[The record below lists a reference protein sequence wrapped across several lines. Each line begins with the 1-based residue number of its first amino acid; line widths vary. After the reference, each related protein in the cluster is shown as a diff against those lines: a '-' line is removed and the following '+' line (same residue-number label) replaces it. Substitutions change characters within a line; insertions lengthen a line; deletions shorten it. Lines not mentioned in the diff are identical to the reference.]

1 MADQHAKVYDHA
13 YADEEVRNEQGIA
26 DELEARHQG
35 TGLRDES
42 VHYQACKEGAEQ
54 SVEPHHLGKR
64 GTEEHECQDE
74 DVLHDA
80 VLIAAQEPAADAGKG
95 KDDEDDIER
104 TAQAEEHP
112 RQPCSIGALTAHQH
126 GQHKQGRKQ
135 GKGCCHDAD
144 DHDTVTAETVASHYR
159 IGDKRMAG
167 IDAGQQDT
175 GRKLVVQEPDT
186 RGDAHHKGNGKGE
199 HPEAQ
204 SVVAVVLHAAHLK
217 LQSGQEHD
225 VVDAHLP
232 EELEGTVVRQQVQ
245 PVLTH
250 QHACH
255 DKPDDGRN
263 AQLPQQQR
271 RKQNDS
277 QHHRKDPSRVGDE
290 GCRRCCMEGT
300 EEHHLLHF

>member
-1 MADQHAKVYDHA
+1 MTDQQAKVDDHA
-13 YADEEVRNEQGIA
+13 YADEEVWNEQGIA
-26 DELEARHQG
+26 YELETRHQG
-35 TGLRDES
+35 TGLGDEA
-42 VHYQACKEGAEQ
+42 VHYQASKEGSEQ

-64 GTEEHECQDE
+64 GAKEHERQDE

-80 VLIAAQEPAADAGKG
+80 VLIATQEPAADAGKG

-112 RQPCSIGALTAHQH
+112 RQPRRIGALTAHQN
-126 GQHKQGRKQ
+126 GQDKQGCKQ

-144 DHDTVTAETVASHYR
+144 DHDTVTAETVAPHYG
-159 IGDKRMAG
+159 IGDERMAG

-186 RGDAHHKGNGKGE
+186 RGDAHHEGDGKGE

-204 SVVAVVLHAAHLK
+204 SVAPILLHAAHLQ
-217 LQSGQEHD
+217 LQAGQEHD
-225 VVDAHLP
+225 VVDADLP

-245 PVLTH
+245 PVLPH

-255 DKPDDGRN
+255 DEPYDGRN

-271 RKQNDS
+271 RKQDDA
-277 QHHRKDPSRVGDE
+277 QHHREDPSRVRDE
-290 GCRRCCMEGT
+290 GCRRCCMEGA
-300 EEHHLLHF
+300 EKYHLLHY